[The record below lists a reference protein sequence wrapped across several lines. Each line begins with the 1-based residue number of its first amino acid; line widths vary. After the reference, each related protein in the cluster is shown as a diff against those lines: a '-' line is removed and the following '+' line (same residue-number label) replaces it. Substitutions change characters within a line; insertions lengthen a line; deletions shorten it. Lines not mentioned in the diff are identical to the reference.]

1 MKKTKLSFMS
11 IVLLVIFTSCE
22 LETIDGCKNCEMNYE
37 ITNNSSLS
45 LTELDEIGVES
56 GWSDYDE
63 YFAVT
68 HESPGQYCDS
78 SLTAIENE
86 QNYEDLD
93 DDGTTDIQT
102 FWVCQ

>member
-1 MKKTKLSFMS
+1 MKTKLLLLA
-11 IVLLVIFTSCE
+11 IVSAFAFTSCE
-22 LETIDGCKNCEMNYE
+22 IETIDNCQSCELTYDILN
-37 ITNNSSLS
+37 TSSLS
-45 LTELDEIGVES
+45 STELDELAVES
-56 GWSDYDE
+56 GWANYDE

-93 DDGTTDIQT
+93 QNGTTDILT